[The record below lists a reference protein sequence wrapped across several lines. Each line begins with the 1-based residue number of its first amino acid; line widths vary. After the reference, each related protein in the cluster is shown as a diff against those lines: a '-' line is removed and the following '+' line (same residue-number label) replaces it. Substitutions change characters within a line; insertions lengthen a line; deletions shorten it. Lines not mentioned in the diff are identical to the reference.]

1 MTTPLSPWRKSK
13 TGGISR
19 VFDAEVKAEGACA
32 TLSPRPVKDCRES
45 GRIRRDAAVG
55 GSLQLDYS
63 KVRAYWQHA
72 KPSMLGP
79 YMMDGFGFPAGAGRF
94 RFRGE
99 LDAVEEAVK
108 DLRPDISV
116 LDLGSGVGVWTE
128 YFAQRFAK
136 VVSVEASP
144 TLYAALKE
152 RCSRYTN
159 VVAFGEDVLSFEP
172 KGGFGL
178 VFLGG
183 LLMYLNERDV
193 RALLGRLVSCL
204 EPDALILCRESTIRR
219 GSRTLQGDYQ
229 VAYRSVETY
238 QGIFRD
244 VGFNVVSVEA
254 NTAYINVQ
262 MSCELIK
269 KWKALVPE
277 RFRCLPV
284 AGRLAYWGLRLGYPW
299 NTRLVPW
306 LLARLGREFPSLT
319 NHFFVLR
326 PSVPVAADRPVRSSH
341 GAPLVEEMFE
351 NAR

>member
-1 MTTPLSPWRKSK
+1 MAPQDRTLVFHRRIVVTAPLR
-13 TGGISR
+13 
-19 VFDAEVKAEGACA
+19 CQ
-32 TLSPRPVKDCRES
+32 ES
-45 GRIRRDAAVG
+45 GQSEADAAVG
-55 GSLQLDYS
+55 RSLQLDYS
-63 KVRAYWQHA
+63 KVRAYWQRT
-72 KPSMLGP
+72 KPSLLGP
-79 YMMDGFGFPAGAGRF
+79 YMMEGFGFPASAGRF

-99 LDAVEEAVK
+99 QDAVEEAVQ
-108 DLRPDISV
+108 DLRSSISV
-116 LDLGSGVGVWTE
+116 LDFGSGVGVWTE
-128 YFAQRFAK
+128 YFAQRFAN

-152 RCSRYTN
+152 RCSRYPN
-159 VVAFGEDVLSFEP
+159 VVTFGSDVLSFEP
-172 KGGFGL
+172 KGKFGL

-193 RALLGRLVSCL
+193 RVVLSRLVPCL
-204 EPDALILCRESTIRR
+204 EPDAVILCRESTIRH
-219 GSRTLQGDYQ
+219 GAKTLQGDYQ

-238 QGIFRD
+238 QRIFSAA
-244 VGFNVVSVEA
+244 GFEVVSVEA

-284 AGRLAYWGLRLGYPW
+284 VGRLAYWGLRLGYPW
-299 NTRLVPW
+299 NTRLIPW

-326 PSVPVAADRPVRSSH
+326 PSVQVAADRRDTSSH
-341 GAPLVEEMFE
+341 GTQLVEEIFE